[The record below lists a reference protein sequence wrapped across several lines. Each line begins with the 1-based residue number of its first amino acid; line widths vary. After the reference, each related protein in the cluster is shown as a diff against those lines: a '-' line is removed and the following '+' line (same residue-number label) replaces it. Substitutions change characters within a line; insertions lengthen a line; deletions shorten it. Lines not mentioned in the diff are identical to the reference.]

1 MKNKKLL
8 TSGVLW
14 AYGLAC
20 VATNQKN
27 NECRNVLAEPTFKTE
42 EDALLEW
49 VLVLF
54 KFSSLD

>member
-1 MKNKKLL
+1 MDIPE
-8 TSGVLW
+8 
-14 AYGLAC
+14 
-20 VATNQKN
+20 NQN
-27 NECRNVLAEPTFKTE
+27 IKTE